1 MPRLT
6 SREKMLPRNLTFYI
20 APLRWTSPPG
30 SSFDDIV
37 RGAIAVLSSQPHVA
51 QQLGWDLSY
60 PAMADRIDEHLA
72 TICEKLEMR
81 QYYTGRPG
89 GAPVAAPF
97 TMPDIRRPDLYQ
109 RGFGGSVAANKFPP
123 PQQSPRMQGSIA
135 VGVSMIK
142 KLAAGAA
149 SLLEWN
155 EAGLPHVSQE
165 VADKRASICA
175 VCPKNNQGKNL
186 TDYFTVPL
194 AEMIKKRVEVMLE
207 MDLKTPYDDKL
218 KVCEGCLCPLRTKV
232 FFPDELILKR
242 ISDQTRS
249 ELNQQNPRC
258 WILDLK

>member
-1 MPRLT
+1 
-6 SREKMLPRNLTFYI
+6 MLPRNLTFYI

-109 RGFGGSVAANKFPP
+109 RGFGGSVAANRFPP
-123 PQQSPRMQGSIA
+123 PQATPRSTGAVTQGIA
-135 VGVSMIK
+135 MIK

-149 SLLEWN
+149 TLLEWESEN
-155 EAGLPHVSQE
+155 LPHVEQS
-165 VADKRASICA
+165 VANARAAICA
-175 VCPKNNQGKNL
+175 VCPKNRPEKNL

-194 AEMIKKRVEVMLE
+194 AEMIKKKMERLADL
-207 MDLKTPYDDKL
+207 DLKTPHDEKL
-218 KVCEGCLCPLRTKV
+218 KVCEACWCPMRTKV
-232 FFPDELILKR
+232 WMPDTMVLKR
-242 ISDQTRS
+242 MSPEVRA
-249 ELNQQNPRC
+249 ELNQENPRC
-258 WILDLK
+258 WVLDLPT